1 MDKVL
6 QQLTAL
12 EDTKYNWWDR
22 LLIWR
27 DRIIATRNFQRLA
40 ATLPIINKVSL
51 HRAHAVFDLMA
62 GFVYTQILLACVRV
76 DLFDKLADGPKT
88 LAELQLIID
97 LPKKGLERLILGA
110 VSLNLLER
118 RAHDRFGLGS
128 LGSPL
133 VGNKALCAMIEH
145 HSSLYQ
151 DLQDPLTLLRG
162 GMKAS
167 LESYW
172 PYITEKNDELKELDR
187 VERVADYSQLM
198 SASLPLVADEVM
210 QAYDFSG
217 HTCLL
222 DIGGGQGTFI
232 QLLRQQ
238 ASHLQFQLFDLPGV
252 VELAKSNLRQQQ
264 QLAFFGGNFFE
275 DQLPTGADIVT
286 LIRVIFDHDDQRV
299 LQLLKGIH
307 QILPVGG
314 KLLIAEPMADTPEI
328 PAMGQAYFGFYLL
341 AMGRGRPRSAQEISD
356 LLYQAGF
363 VACRKLKNKMVVN
376 AQIILAQA

>member
-1 MDKVL
+1 M
-6 QQLTAL
+6 
-12 EDTKYNWWDR
+12 
-22 LLIWR
+22 
-27 DRIIATRNFQRLA
+27 
-40 ATLPIINKVSL
+40 
-51 HRAHAVFDLMA
+51 
-62 GFVYTQILLACVRV
+62 
-76 DLFDKLADGPKT
+76 
-88 LAELQLIID
+88 
-97 LPKKGLERLILGA
+97 
-110 VSLNLLER
+110 ER

-187 VERVADYSQLM
+187 AERVADYSQLM

-232 QLLRQQ
+232 QLLMQQ
-238 ASHLQFQLFDLPGV
+238 ASHLQFHLFDLPGV

-264 QLAFFGGNFFE
+264 QLSFFGGNFFE

-376 AQIILAQA
+376 AQIILAEA

>member
-1 MDKVL
+1 MAKALL
-6 QQLTAL
+6 QINAL

-172 PYITEKNDELKELDR
+172 PYITE
-187 VERVADYSQLM
+187 
-198 SASLPLVADEVM
+198 
-210 QAYDFSG
+210 
-217 HTCLL
+217 
-222 DIGGGQGTFI
+222 
-232 QLLRQQ
+232 
-238 ASHLQFQLFDLPGV
+238 
-252 VELAKSNLRQQQ
+252 
-264 QLAFFGGNFFE
+264 
-275 DQLPTGADIVT
+275 
-286 LIRVIFDHDDQRV
+286 
-299 LQLLKGIH
+299 
-307 QILPVGG
+307 
-314 KLLIAEPMADTPEI
+314 
-328 PAMGQAYFGFYLL
+328 
-341 AMGRGRPRSAQEISD
+341 
-356 LLYQAGF
+356 
-363 VACRKLKNKMVVN
+363 
-376 AQIILAQA
+376 